1 MLAGELRAGNSEH
14 TMEPRPLRIL
24 LVEDEGD
31 VAEMYKV
38 RLELD
43 GLAVD
48 VASTGAKALI
58 LIASDRPDLV
68 LLDVHLPDF
77 DGLALLALLRS
88 GGRSASVPVMILSNE
103 NDPIF
108 IQRAFELGAID
119 YLRKSATTPDSLSM
133 RIKAWAPKAST
144 IDIA

>member
-1 MLAGELRAGNSEH
+1 MLASEPRAGNSED

-43 GLAVD
+43 GLAVN
-48 VASTGAKALI
+48 VAPTGAKALI

-88 GGRSASVPVMILSNE
+88 GGRSASVPVMVLSNE

-144 IDIA
+144 IDVA

>member
-1 MLAGELRAGNSEH
+1 MLASKPRAGNTEQ

-43 GLAVD
+43 GVSVN

-88 GGRSASVPVMILSNE
+88 GGRSASVPVMVLSNE

-144 IDIA
+144 IDVA

>member
-1 MLAGELRAGNSEH
+1 MLASEPRAGNSEQA
-14 TMEPRPLRIL
+14 MEPRPLRIL

-43 GLAVD
+43 GLAVN
-48 VASTGAKALI
+48 VASTGAKALM
-58 LIASDRPDLV
+58 LIASDQPDLV

-88 GGRSASVPVMILSNE
+88 GGRSASVPVMVLSNE

-144 IDIA
+144 IDVA

>member
-1 MLAGELRAGNSEH
+1 MLVGELRAGSSEH
-14 TMEPRPLRIL
+14 TLEPRALRIL

-43 GLAVD
+43 GLAVNI
-48 VASTGAKALI
+48 ASTGAKALI
-58 LIASDRPDLV
+58 LIASDQPDLV

-88 GGRSASVPVMILSNE
+88 GGRSASVPVMVLSNE

-144 IDIA
+144 IDVA